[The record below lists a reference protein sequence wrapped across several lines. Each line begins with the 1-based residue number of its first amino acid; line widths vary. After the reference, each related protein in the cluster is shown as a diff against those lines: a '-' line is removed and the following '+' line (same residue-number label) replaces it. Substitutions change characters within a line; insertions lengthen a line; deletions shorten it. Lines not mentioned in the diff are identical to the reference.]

1 MRRHLASCI
10 AVIATATASLGL
22 CAGAAA
28 AASPATSGHAVTSAS
43 GLATSSGSLA
53 SVAAAPAKKP
63 TTTTKTTPA
72 PPTKAPTKPAPPVTT
87 GPPPPSA
94 AVKATAR
101 LFLPDAF
108 FVHRKTLIV
117 PDRGMHVIG
126 EVRPYVPGQTVTLK
140 VFLGRKVIQKQTLRV
155 KLSPNKKYGRFTT
168 VVKAPK
174 PGILH
179 LQVVHARTPQ
189 MRGFTSSRGVA
200 SLDTS
205 VGFGARGAFVQL
217 LQQKL
222 AALHIYI
229 PQSGVYDE
237 KTGLAIDAYHRLLRH
252 GTSQSLD
259 GLTVSELLADR
270 GSFPI
275 RYPGDGRHAEGNL
288 GLQLLALI
296 DHGKVEAIYPISS
309 GKPSTPTILGRF
321 HVYLRTPGYLPDGM
335 YYSNF
340 FTGGYAIHGF
350 DPAPDYPA
358 SHGCMRLPITDAIS
372 VWNWLAIGDGVD
384 VYY

>member
-1 MRRHLASCI
+1 MRRHLASCS
-10 AVIATATASLGL
+10 AVIATATATASLGL

-28 AASPATSGHAVTSAS
+28 ATSPATSGHVVTSAS

-63 TTTTKTTPA
+63 TPTKTKPTKTTPA
-72 PPTKAPTKPAPPVTT
+72 PTTPAPT
-87 GPPPPSA
+87 
-94 AVKATAR
+94 AVKASAR

-108 FVHRKTLIV
+108 FVGRKALIV

-126 EVRPYVPGQTVTLK
+126 EVRPYVAGQKVTVTIS
-140 VFLGRKVIQKQTLRV
+140 LGRKVIQTQTLRV
-155 KLSPNKKYGRFTT
+155 KPSPNKKSGRFTA
-168 VVKAPK
+168 VVKAPA

-179 LQVVHARTPQ
+179 LQVVHKRTAQ
-189 MRGFTSSRGVA
+189 MQGFTSSRGVA
-200 SLDTS
+200 SVNTQ
-205 VGFGARGAFVQL
+205 VGFGSAGAFVQL
-217 LQQKL
+217 IQQKL
-222 AALHIYI
+222 AALHFYI

-259 GLTVSELLADR
+259 GLTVSELLAGR

-321 HVYLRTPGYLPDGM
+321 HVYLRTPNYLPDGM
-335 YYSNF
+335 YYSDF

-372 VWNWLAIGDGVD
+372 VWNWLSIGDGVD
-384 VYY
+384 VY

>member
-1 MRRHLASCI
+1 MRRHLASCSV
-10 AVIATATASLGL
+10 VIATATASLGL

-28 AASPATSGHAVTSAS
+28 ATSGHVVTSAS
-43 GLATSSGSLA
+43 GLATAPGSLA

-63 TTTTKTTPA
+63 PTKPTPTKPTPTKTTPA
-72 PPTKAPTKPAPPVTT
+72 PTTPAPPAT
-87 GPPPPSA
+87 
-94 AVKATAR
+94 AVKASAG

-126 EVRPYVPGQTVTLK
+126 EVRPYVAGQTVTFT
-140 VFLGRKVIQKQTLRV
+140 VSLGRKVVQKQTLRV
-155 KLSPNKKYGRFTT
+155 TLSPNKKYGRFTA
-168 VVKAPK
+168 VVKAPA
-174 PGILH
+174 PGVLH
-179 LQVVHARTPQ
+179 LQVVHKRTAQ
-189 MRGFTSSRGVA
+189 MQGFTSSRGVA
-200 SLDTS
+200 SLNTH
-205 VGFGARGAFVQL
+205 VGFGSTGAFVAL
-217 LQQKL
+217 IQQKL
-222 AALHIYI
+222 AAVHVYI
-229 PQSGVYDE
+229 PQSGVYDQ

-259 GLTVSELLADR
+259 GLTVSELLAGR

-275 RYPGDGRHAEGNL
+275 RYPNDGRHAEGNL

-358 SHGCMRLPITDAIS
+358 SHGCMRLPITDALS
-372 VWNWLAIGDGVD
+372 VWDWLSIGDGVD

>member
-1 MRRHLASCI
+1 MRRHLASCS
-10 AVIATATASLGL
+10 AVITATASLGL

-28 AASPATSGHAVTSAS
+28 GTSSATTGHAVTSAS
-43 GLATSSGSLA
+43 GSATSSGS
-53 SVAAAPAKKP
+53 VAAVATAPAKKP
-63 TTTTKTTPA
+63 TATTPTKTTPTKTTPTKTTPA
-72 PPTKAPTKPAPPVTT
+72 PPST
-87 GPPPPSA
+87 

-108 FVHRKTLIV
+108 FVHRKALIV
-117 PDRGMHVIG
+117 PERGMHVIG
-126 EVRPYVPGQTVTLK
+126 EVRPYVPGQTVTFK

-168 VVKAPK
+168 VVKSPR

-179 LQVVHARTPQ
+179 LQVVHKRTAPMQ
-189 MRGFTSSRGVA
+189 GFTTARGVA
-200 SLDTS
+200 SLDTHI
-205 VGFGARGAFVQL
+205 GFGATGGFVQL
-217 LQQKL
+217 IQQKL
-222 AALHIYI
+222 AAVHIYI

-259 GLTVSELLADR
+259 GLTVSELLAGR

-275 RYPGDGRHAEGNL
+275 RYPKDGRHAEGNL

-296 DHGKVEAIYPISS
+296 DHGQVEAIYPISS

-340 FTGGYAIHGF
+340 FTGGFAIHGF

-372 VWNWLAIGDGVD
+372 VWDWLAIGDGVD

>member
-1 MRRHLASCI
+1 MRRHLASCS

-28 AASPATSGHAVTSAS
+28 GTSSATNGHVAPAS

-53 SVAAAPAKKP
+53 SVASAPAKKP
-63 TTTTKTTPA
+63 TATTPTKTTPA
-72 PPTKAPTKPAPPVTT
+72 PTTPAPPAT
-87 GPPPPSA
+87 
-94 AVKATAR
+94 AVKAAAR
-101 LFLPDAF
+101 LYLPDAF

-117 PDRGMHVIG
+117 PDRGMHVTG
-126 EVRPYVPGQTVTLK
+126 EVRPYVAGQIVTFK

-155 KLSPNKKYGRFTT
+155 KLSSNKKYGRFTT
-168 VVKAPK
+168 VVKAPA
-174 PGILH
+174 PGVLH
-179 LQVVHARTPQ
+179 LQVVHKRTAQ
-189 MRGFTSSRGVA
+189 MQGFTSSRGVA
-200 SLDTS
+200 SLDTHA
-205 VGFGARGAFVQL
+205 GFGSTGAFVQL
-217 LQQKL
+217 IQQKL
-222 AALHIYI
+222 AALHMYI

-259 GLTVSELLADR
+259 GLTVSELLAGR

-275 RYPGDGRHAEGNL
+275 RYPKDGRHAEGNL

-296 DHGKVEAIYPISS
+296 DHGKVDAIYPISS

-321 HVYLRTPGYLPDGM
+321 HVYMRTPGYLPDGM
-335 YYSNF
+335 YFSNF

-372 VWNWLAIGDGVD
+372 VWDWLSLGDGVD

>member
-1 MRRHLASCI
+1 MRRHLASCT

-28 AASPATSGHAVTSAS
+28 ATSPATSGHAVTSAS
-43 GLATSSGSLA
+43 GLATSSGSRV

-63 TTTTKTTPA
+63 TPTTKTAPTP
-72 PPTKAPTKPAPPVTT
+72 PAPTKPTPPITT
-87 GPPPPSA
+87 TPAPPSA

-117 PDRGMHVIG
+117 PDRGMRVIG
-126 EVRPYVPGQTVTLK
+126 EVRPYVPGQTVTVK
-140 VFLGRKVIQKQTLRV
+140 VFLGRKVIEKQTLRV

-179 LQVVHARTPQ
+179 LQVVHARTAQ
-189 MRGFTSSRGVA
+189 MQGFTSSRGVA
-200 SLDTS
+200 SLDTH
-205 VGFGARGAFVQL
+205 VGFGARGSFVQL

-222 AALHIYI
+222 AAVHVYI

-259 GLTVSELLADR
+259 GLTVSELLAGR
-270 GSFPI
+270 GSFPV
-275 RYPGDGRHAEGNL
+275 RYPSDGRHAEGNL

-296 DHGKVEAIYPISS
+296 DHGKVQAIYPISS

-321 HVYLRTPGYLPDGM
+321 HVYMRTPGYLPDGM

-340 FTGGYAIHGF
+340 FTGGYAIHGY

-372 VWNWLAIGDGVD
+372 VWDWLDIGVGVD
-384 VYY
+384 VYL

>member
-1 MRRHLASCI
+1 MRRHLASCS
-10 AVIATATASLGL
+10 AVIVTATASLGL
-22 CAGAAA
+22 CAGATAGT
-28 AASPATSGHAVTSAS
+28 SSATTGHVTSAS

-53 SVAAAPAKKP
+53 SVASAPAKKP
-63 TTTTKTTPA
+63 TATTPTKTTPTTPA
-72 PPTKAPTKPAPPVTT
+72 PPA
-87 GPPPPSA
+87 S

-101 LFLPDAF
+101 LYLPDAF

-117 PDRGMHVIG
+117 PERGMHVTG
-126 EVRPYVPGQTVTLK
+126 AVRPFVPGQTVTFK
-140 VFLGRKVIQKQTLRV
+140 AFLGRKVIHKQTLRV

-168 VVKAPK
+168 IVKAPA
-174 PGILH
+174 PGVLH
-179 LQVVHARTPQ
+179 LQVVHKRTAQ

-200 SLDTS
+200 SVDTHA
-205 VGFGARGAFVQL
+205 GFGSTGAFVQL
-217 LQQKL
+217 IQQKL
-222 AALHIYI
+222 AAAHMYI

-237 KTGLAIDAYHRLLRH
+237 MTGLAIDAYHRLLRH

-259 GLTVSELLADR
+259 GLTVSELLAGR
-270 GSFPI
+270 GSFPV
-275 RYPGDGRHAEGNL
+275 RYPQDGRHAEGNL
-288 GLQLLALI
+288 GLQLLALV
-296 DHGKVEAIYPISS
+296 DHGKVEALYPISS

-335 YYSNF
+335 YFSNF

-358 SHGCMRLPITDAIS
+358 SHGCMRVPITDAIS
-372 VWNWLAIGDGVD
+372 IWNWLSLGDGVD

>member
-1 MRRHLASCI
+1 VIYYSPMRRHLASCS

-22 CAGAAA
+22 CAAAAA
-28 AASPATSGHAVTSAS
+28 AASPATSGHVTSAS

-53 SVAAAPAKKP
+53 SVAATPAKKP
-63 TTTTKTTPA
+63 TPSTTTKTTP
-72 PPTKAPTKPAPPVTT
+72 TKTTPAPTTPAPPAT
-87 GPPPPSA
+87 
-94 AVKATAR
+94 AVKASAG

-108 FVHRKTLIV
+108 FVHRKALIV
-117 PDRGMHVIG
+117 AARGMHVIG
-126 EVRPYVPGQTVTLK
+126 EVRPYVAGQTVTFT
-140 VFLGRKVIQKQTLRV
+140 VTLGRKVVQKQTLRV
-155 KLSPNKKYGRFTT
+155 TLSSNKKYGRFTT
-168 VVKAPK
+168 IVKAPA

-179 LQVVHARTPQ
+179 LQVVHKRSAQ
-189 MRGFTSSRGVA
+189 MQGFTSSRGVE
-200 SLDTS
+200 SLNTNA
-205 VGFGARGAFVQL
+205 GFGSTGAFVQL
-217 LQQKL
+217 IQQKL
-222 AALHIYI
+222 AALHFYI
-229 PQSGVYDE
+229 PQTGVYDE

-259 GLTVSELLADR
+259 GLTVSELLAGR
-270 GSFPI
+270 GSFPV
-275 RYPGDGRHAEGNL
+275 RYSGDGRHAEGNL

-321 HVYLRTPGYLPDGM
+321 HVYLRTPDYLPDGM
-335 YYSNF
+335 YFSDF
-340 FTGGYAIHGF
+340 FTGGYAIHGY

>member
-1 MRRHLASCI
+1 MRRHLVARS
-10 AVIATATASLGL
+10 AVLATVTASLGL

-28 AASPATSGHAVTSAS
+28 ATSSAPSHAVRAAS
-43 GLATSSGSLA
+43 GLAGSPGSLA

-63 TTTTKTTPA
+63 TPTTPTKTPTTTTPA
-72 PPTKAPTKPAPPVTT
+72 PPA
-87 GPPPPSA
+87 S
-94 AVKATAR
+94 AVKASVK
-101 LFLPDAF
+101 LIVPDAF
-108 FVHRKTLIV
+108 FVHRQALIV
-117 PDRGMHVIG
+117 PDRAMHVAG
-126 EVRPYVPGQTVTLK
+126 AVRPYVPGQTATFK
-140 VFLGRKVIQKQTLRV
+140 VFLGRRLIETKTFRI
-155 KLSPNKKYGRFTT
+155 KLSPNKKYGLFTT
-168 VVKAPK
+168 AVTAPR

-179 LQVVHARTPQ
+179 LQVTHKRTAQ
-189 MRGFTSSRGVA
+189 MQGFTAQRGVA
-200 SLDTS
+200 SLDTHA
-205 VGFGARGAFVQL
+205 GPGATGPFVAL
-217 LQQKL
+217 IQQRL
-222 AALHIYI
+222 AAVGMYI
-229 PQSGVYDE
+229 PQSGVFDE

-259 GLTVSELLADR
+259 GLTVSELLAGR
-270 GSFPI
+270 GSFPV

-296 DHGKVEAIYPISS
+296 DHGKVQAIYPISS

-321 HVYLRTPGYLPDGM
+321 HVYMRTPGYLPDGM
-335 YYSNF
+335 YFSDF

-358 SHGCMRLPITDAIS
+358 SHGCMRLPITDALS